1 MTKQLNPLANSGQ
14 KIVIAVTALNA
25 VDSPGPGV
33 AVIRAIR
40 ECPDFEV
47 RIIGLSYESLEPGLY
62 MHDIVDKTYSIPY
75 PSAGTDALLGRLIYI
90 HNLEKIDLIIPNF
103 DAELFNFIKLRDRLM
118 NIGIRTFLPN
128 LDQFEARDKIKLYE
142 FGKKHGLTVPRD
154 KIIYQV
160 RDLAEIAEQVGYPM
174 VVKGKFY
181 DAVVANTLEQAQRAF
196 YEIQAKWGL
205 PIIVQ
210 EFITGTEI
218 NIAALGDGEG
228 NAISVIPMRKLYI
241 TDKGKAWAGITLD
254 DSTYIDLARKFVEV
268 TKWRG
273 GCELEVMQTIDGKS
287 YIMEVNP
294 RFPAWIYLTAAAGQ
308 NQPAT
313 LVKMAFGQ
321 RVLPFKTYEVGKI
334 FIRYSWDLITDISEF
349 QQISGTGELDGGKK
363 SEVRNSGCGK
373 IQFDNMN

>member
-1 MTKQLNPLANSGQ
+1 MVKQLKNKGESGI
-14 KIVIAVTALNA
+14 KTIVIAVTALNA

-40 ECPDFEV
+40 ECPDFKV
-47 RIIGLSYESLEPGLY
+47 RIIGLAYESLEPGLY
-62 MHDIVDKTYSIPY
+62 MHELVDKTYQIPY
-75 PSAGTDALLGRLIYI
+75 PSSGTDTLMGRLMHI
-90 HNLEKIDLIIPNF
+90 HEIEHIDLIIPNF
-103 DAELFNFIKLRDRLM
+103 DAELFNFIKLRDQLSEA
-118 NIGIRTFLPN
+118 GIHTFLPE

-142 FGKKHGLTVPRD
+142 FGKKHKLTIPKD

-160 RDLAEIAEQVGYPM
+160 KDLADASGQIGFPM

-181 DAVVANTLEQAQRAF
+181 DAVIANTLEQAQKAF
-196 YEIQAKWGL
+196 YKIQAKWGL

-210 EFITGTEI
+210 EFINGTEI

-254 DSTYIDLARKFVEV
+254 DESFIELARKFVHV

-273 GCELEVMQTIDGKS
+273 GCELEIMQTADGKP

-308 NQPAT
+308 NQPAA
-313 LVKMAFGQ
+313 LVKMALGEK
-321 RVLPFKTYEVGKI
+321 VEPFTGYEVGKI
-334 FIRYSWDLITDISEF
+334 FIRYAWDLITDIREF
-349 QQISGTGELDGGKK
+349 QKISGTGEL
-363 SEVRNSGCGK
+363 
-373 IQFDNMN
+373 